1 MNDKTTLGTLLIVE
15 DEIIGLE
22 ILSQFLRKKGLS
34 VSIARSGKESLQLIE
49 RAHPDL
55 ILLDVMMPG
64 MSGFDVCQRLKAS
77 ESTQDIPIIFMT
89 ARTQTVDKVKGFKL
103 GAADYITKPFQ
114 YDELLA
120 RVKAHLSIR
129 KLQLEL
135 IQQNQL
141 LKTEISRSQK
151 LETAR
156 QTTHQLLKHAL
167 TSQENGTEFECQKK
181 LDTFVHT
188 VTNELKKP
196 LNTIVALNTRLQ
208 KECSSNRLRL
218 DAQSTKTFQQ
228 LGETGQLAANIVDA
242 LVLLAGLFRE
252 EQVELELFDM
262 SDIIT
267 KVVEERLAYMIKQY
281 QAKIKLASVWPTI
294 PGYGPWLNEI
304 WMNYISNGLKH
315 GGKPP
320 HLELGAT
327 PENRD
332 MIRFW
337 VRDNGIGLTE
347 ADIAKLFTPTDQR
360 SIHAKGDGLGLSI
373 VRQLVEK
380 QGGQVGV
387 ESTKG
392 QGSLFYF
399 TLPAYR

>member
-228 LGETGQLAANIVDA
+228 LGETGQL
-242 LVLLAGLFRE
+242 
-252 EQVELELFDM
+252 ELFDM